1 MATSKGKGK
10 VSAPVGGRREV
21 TRERLIR
28 AARDMITERGFHR
41 VSLDAIAASAG
52 LTKGAVYDNF
62 HSKDEL
68 FLAVVGAWAS
78 ERLQRFAWPT
88 GRHGTLKERMR
99 RLAEAVI
106 ADADAAQREAPM
118 RAEFLLYTLTHEEIR
133 RHMSGAAAGRLSYI
147 RGRLLEVL
155 AEDELAVPLDT
166 FILMIEALVPGLMF
180 IRSQG
185 AELVTD
191 QAIIAIFESFAAHR
205 PRGR

>member
-28 AARDMITERGFHR
+28 AARDMIAERGFHR
-41 VSLDAIAASAG
+41 VSLDSIAARAG
-52 LTKGAVYDNF
+52 FTKGAVYDNF

-68 FLAVVGAWAS
+68 FLAVVGAWAT

-99 RLAEAVI
+99 RLADAVI
-106 ADADAAQREAPM
+106 ADANAAQKEAPM

-133 RHMSGAAAGRLSYI
+133 RHMAGAAAGRLKFI
-147 RGRLLEVL
+147 RERLLEIV

-166 FILMIEALVPGLMF
+166 FILMLEALVPGLMF

-185 AELVTD
+185 AELVSD
-191 QAIIAIFESFAAHR
+191 PAIITIFESFAAHR
-205 PRGR
+205 RG